1 MKTFYKL
8 LGNVL
13 LAALTNYYVFFALMF
28 WAYLETKSVLAT
40 SILSGVFFV
49 NMAISSFWFGAIV
62 DHNKKKLAMLISS
75 LATLVFLSAGFLLY
89 IAAPHDAF
97 KDISGVWL
105 WALILVLMFGIN
117 VGNIRNIALPTTV
130 TMLVPE
136 DQRDRANGMSGTV
149 MGVVFAITPAASG
162 LVLAYGGML
171 WILVSAIVLTTIVI
185 AHLALVSIPEE
196 GIVHTSEK
204 PKKIDIKG
212 TISVIRSIPGLFGLI
227 FFSTFNNLLGGVY
240 ASLMDPYGLSL
251 VSVKVWGIVWGAL
264 SVATIIGGLY
274 IAKKGLGRN
283 PLRTMFTANIAMSII
298 CIFFTIQ
305 PSILLL
311 SVGIFFWLYLMPF
324 IEAAEQTVL
333 QKVVPL
339 ERQGRVFGF
348 AQSVEQS
355 ASPITALAIG
365 PITQFVFIPFMT
377 TGQGANL
384 IGSWYGVGAGRGM
397 ALVFSIAGI
406 IGLIITF
413 IAMRSRAYKSLSA
426 GYQKAPTNLGDTILN
441 SSTHL

>member
-1 MKTFYKL
+1 
-8 LGNVL
+8 
-13 LAALTNYYVFFALMF
+13 
-28 WAYLETKSVLAT
+28 
-40 SILSGVFFV
+40 
-49 NMAISSFWFGAIV
+49 
-62 DHNKKKLAMLISS
+62 
-75 LATLVFLSAGFLLY
+75 
-89 IAAPHDAF
+89 
-97 KDISGVWL
+97 
-105 WALILVLMFGIN
+105 
-117 VGNIRNIALPTTV
+117 
-130 TMLVPE
+130 MLVPE
-136 DQRDRANGMSGTV
+136 DDRDRANGMSGTV
-149 MGVVFAITPAASG
+149 MGVVFVITPAGSG

-171 WILVSAIVLTTIVI
+171 WILASAIVLTTIAIV
-185 AHLALVSIPEE
+185 HLALVSIPEE
-196 GIVHTSEK
+196 EIVHTPEK

-212 TISVIRSIPGLFGLI
+212 TISVIHSIPGLFGLI
-227 FFSTFNNLLGGVY
+227 FFSTFNNLIGGVY

-274 IAKKGLGRN
+274 IAKKGLGSS
-283 PLRTMFTANIAMSII
+283 PLRTMFTANIAMSVI

-333 QKVVPL
+333 QNVVPL

-365 PITQFVFIPFMT
+365 PIAQFVFIPFMT
-377 TGQGANL
+377 TGKGVNL

-406 IGLIITF
+406 IGVMITL
-413 IAMRSRAYKSLSA
+413 IAMRSRAYKLLSER
-426 GYQKAPTNLGDTILN
+426 YQKAPAT
-441 SSTHL
+441 

>member
-13 LAALTNYYVFFALMF
+13 LAALTNNYIMFALLF
-28 WAYLETKSVLAT
+28 WSYLETKSVLAT
-40 SILSGVFFV
+40 SIISGIFLV
-49 NMAISSFWFGAIV
+49 NTAIFSFWFGSIV

-75 LATLVFLSAGFLLY
+75 IATLLFLLAGFLLY
-89 IAAPHDAF
+89 ITAPEAAF

-105 WALILVLMFGIN
+105 WALVILLMFGVN
-117 VGNIRNIALPTTV
+117 VGNIRNIALLTTI

-136 DQRDRANGMSGTV
+136 DKRDRANGMSGTV
-149 MGVVFAITPAASG
+149 MGVVFAITPAGGG

-171 WILVSAIVLTTIVI
+171 WILVSAIVLTIIAI
-185 AHLALVSIPEE
+185 AHLAFISISEE
-196 GIVHTSEK
+196 EIVHTPEK

-212 TISVIRSIPGLFGLI
+212 TISVISSIPGLFGLI
-227 FFSTFNNLLGGVY
+227 FFTTFNNFLGGVFY
-240 ASLMDPYGLSL
+240 SLMDHYGLSL
-251 VSVKVWGIVWGAL
+251 VSVEIWGIVWGVL
-264 SVATIIGGLY
+264 GVATIIGGLY
-274 IAKKGLGRN
+274 IAKKGLGSN
-283 PLRTMFTANIAMSII
+283 PLRTIFTANIAMWII
-298 CIFFTIQ
+298 SIFFTIQ
-305 PSILLL
+305 PSIILLG
-311 SVGIFFWLYLMPF
+311 VGMFFWLYLMPF

-365 PITQFVFIPFMT
+365 PIAQFVFIPFMT
-377 TGQGANL
+377 TGKGVNL
-384 IGSWYGVGAGRGM
+384 IGSWYGVGTGRGI

-406 IGLIITF
+406 IGLIITL
-413 IAMRSRAYKSLSA
+413 IAMRSHACKLLSA
-426 GYQKAPTNLGDTILN
+426 RYQKAPVT
-441 SSTHL
+441 